1 MGKRFVLTADEDRPH
16 RGSPPMKRKRDFVM
30 LYAALAGFALF
41 VALPVGCVSLLVI
54 NSDEE
59 VHVSS
64 PVSHLFPEGTRIIK
78 EYDTHEF
85 RDGTAVLEA
94 YIPAEGRA
102 AFVQALARRGF
113 VKTPLIEK
121 AQRAMRGDPEARR
134 MLQVTN
140 GLWHFIDETWEPSAG
155 GYCENYTFMI
165 YDFESGVFYYIESD
179 S

>member
-1 MGKRFVLTADEDRPH
+1 
-16 RGSPPMKRKRDFVM
+16 MKRKRDFVM